1 MPSLPVHNRRA
12 DARRSRA
19 AILDAALQIL
29 DAQPD
34 AGMETI
40 AATAGVTRQTVYA
53 HFPSREQLL
62 LAVVDR
68 ITEEVA
74 AAIDATEPQTGPATD
89 ALLRLLDASN
99 QTAHRYLA
107 LLQRI
112 SALPVS
118 PQADHDRHSP
128 VADRIRQVIE
138 RGRRTSEFDD
148 RLPLGWLVAATV
160 KLAHTA
166 SEEQQAGRMSG
177 QEAEH
182 ALRSSLLRML
192 GAASEEAATEE
203 DGSSRFGRFTGP
215 AGAPPPC

>member
-1 MPSLPVHNRRA
+1 MSSSPVRNRRA

-19 AILDAALQIL
+19 AILDAAVQIL

-62 LAVVDR
+62 LAVADR

-74 AAIDATEPQTGPATD
+74 AAIDATEPQAGPATD

-99 QTAHRYLA
+99 QTAHRYPA
-107 LLQRI
+107 LLQKI
-112 SALPVS
+112 STLPVS

-128 VADRIRQVIE
+128 IADRIGQVIE
-138 RGRRTSEFDD
+138 RGRQTGEFDD
-148 RLPLGWLVAATV
+148 QLPLGWLVAATV
-160 KLAHTA
+160 KLAHSA
-166 SEEQQAGRMSG
+166 SEEQQAGRMSS

-182 ALRSSLLRML
+182 ALRTSVLRML
-192 GAASEEAATEE
+192 GAAPED
-203 DGSSRFGRFTGP
+203 DGSSRSR
-215 AGAPPPC
+215 